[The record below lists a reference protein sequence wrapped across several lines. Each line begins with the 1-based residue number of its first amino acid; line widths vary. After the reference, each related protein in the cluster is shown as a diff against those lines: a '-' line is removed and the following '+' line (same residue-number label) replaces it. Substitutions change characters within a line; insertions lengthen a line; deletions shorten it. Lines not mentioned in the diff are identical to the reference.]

1 MTETPETP
9 GPPEAPTGPPGGAQP
24 PAAPPPAA
32 PPVGAGPAVDYPV
45 HLDIDRQDDYSRFMP
60 LIKWLLAIPHF
71 IALIVLGIG
80 AAIVAIISFFAVLFT
95 GRYPEGM
102 FNYMVG
108 VHRWANRV
116 LAYVFLMVDP
126 YPPFTLED
134 DPSYPVRFDIDYPE
148 RVERWRPLLTWLLV
162 IPFLIVAYFVY
173 LLAEIMV
180 FFAFFTILFT
190 RQFPEGLF
198 NIARIGLRWQ
208 ARGNAYAYWLVT
220 KYPPFVWD

>member
-9 GPPEAPTGPPGGAQP
+9 DAPTGPPGGAQP

-32 PPVGAGPAVDYPV
+32 SPVAVGPAADYPV
-45 HLDIDRQDDYSRFMP
+45 QLDIDQQDEYSRFMP
-60 LIKWLLAIPHF
+60 LIKWLLAIPHY

-80 AAIVAIISFFAVLFT
+80 AYIVAIISFFAVLFT

-108 VHRWANRV
+108 VHRWAYRV
-116 LAYVFLMVDP
+116 TAYVFLMVDP

-134 DPSYPVRFDIDYPE
+134 DPDYPVSFDIDYPE
-148 RVERWRPLLTWLLV
+148 RVERWRPLIAWLLV
-162 IPFLIVAYFVY
+162 IPFLIVAYFVI

-190 RQFPEGLF
+190 KRFPDGLF
-198 NIARIGLRWQ
+198 NIARIGLRWS
-208 ARGNAYAYWLVT
+208 ARGNAYTYWLVT